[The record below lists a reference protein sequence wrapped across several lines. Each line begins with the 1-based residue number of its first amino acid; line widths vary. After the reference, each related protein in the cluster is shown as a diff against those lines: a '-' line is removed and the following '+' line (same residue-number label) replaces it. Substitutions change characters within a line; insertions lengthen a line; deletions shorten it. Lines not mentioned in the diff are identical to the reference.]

1 MQGRFIVV
9 EGLEGSGKSTAIST
23 LKRLLT
29 RYIST
34 FIMTREPGG
43 THVGEVIRDLVKNK
57 IEAEAM
63 EPRAELL
70 LFYAARVQLIEQVI
84 RPALQ
89 KGTWVLADRFE
100 LSSWAYQGGG
110 RGLGEAILKQLSA
123 FCVGDLQPDLTIFL
137 DIPPEEGLL
146 RVQKRGAMDRIEQE
160 ELSFFKT
167 VSEAYHRALAKMDKV
182 IFIDATLPLS
192 VVRRKIRQGMMPL
205 LDSGLVI

>member
-34 FIMTREPGG
+34 FITTREPGG

-89 KGTWVLADRFE
+89 QGTWVLADRFE

-110 RGLGEAILKQLSA
+110 RGLGEAILKQLSE

-167 VSEAYHRALAKMDKV
+167 VSEAYRRALAKMDKV

>member
-34 FIMTREPGG
+34 FITTREPGG

-89 KGTWVLADRFE
+89 QGTWVLADRFE

-110 RGLGEAILKQLSA
+110 RGLGEAILKQLSE

>member
-89 KGTWVLADRFE
+89 QGTWVLADRFE

-110 RGLGEAILKQLSA
+110 RGLGEAILKQLSE

-167 VSEAYHRALAKMDKV
+167 VSEAYRRALAKMDKV

>member
-1 MQGRFIVV
+1 MGTPEELYDSPKTSFVANLLGQSNLISLESRPPNA
-9 EGLEGSGKSTAIST
+9 EGKGAI
-23 LKRLLT
+23 
-29 RYIST
+29 
-34 FIMTREPGG
+34 
-43 THVGEVIRDLVKNK
+43 HIRDLVKNK

-89 KGTWVLADRFE
+89 QGTWVLADRFE

-110 RGLGEAILKQLSA
+110 RGLGEAILKQLSE

-167 VSEAYHRALAKMDKV
+167 VSEAYRRALAKMDKV